1 VRIRVRRAS
10 RLEASVLAP
19 GDKSISH
26 RALLFGALGTTPMQV
41 RNLAPGADV
50 RSTASCLRALG
61 VSIDEGEAPGTVS
74 VRGVGPGGFRPPAMV
89 LDCGNSGT
97 TMRLL
102 LGLVAGARV
111 TCTLDGDA
119 SLRSR
124 PMRRVLGPLRAMGA
138 RMEGEGGPDDE
149 HAPLRVEAASTLRGM
164 AHRLPIASAQV
175 KSALVLAGLAAEGE
189 TRVREPEPSRD
200 HTERMLA
207 AWGAPVRME
216 EGEVVA
222 TRLLRPLSLPGSL
235 EVPGDPSSA
244 AFWVGAG
251 LLVPGASVVVRGVDV
266 NPTRTGFLSVLERM
280 GARVEREPE
289 TARAGDPVATLRVRG
304 GQALRATE
312 IRPAEVPSLLDEIPL
327 LAVVASQASGE
338 TRVSGARELR
348 VKESDR
354 LRQLVMGLRTM
365 GADIDELDDGFV
377 LRGPVRLQAATI
389 DAAHDHRIALSF
401 AIAGLVADG
410 ETEVDGAEWAD
421 ISYPGFFRELGGA
434 TGRAVE
440 TPS

>member
-1 VRIRVRRAS
+1 MRVRVRRAS
-10 RLEASVLAP
+10 RLEADVLAP

-61 VSIDEGEAPGTVS
+61 VSVVEGETAGAVT
-74 VRGVGPGGFRPPAMV
+74 VRGVGPGGFLSPASV

-111 TCTLDGDA
+111 RCTLDGDA
-119 SLRSR
+119 SLRRR
-124 PMRRVLGPLRAMGA
+124 PMRRVLAPLRAMGA
-138 RMEGEGGPDDE
+138 RMEGEGGPEDE
-149 HAPLRVEAASTLRGM
+149 RAPLRVEPVPTLHGM
-164 AHRLPIASAQV
+164 THRLPIASAQV
-175 KSALVLAGLAAEGE
+175 KSALVLAGLAADGE

-207 AWGAPVRME
+207 AWGAPVRVE
-216 EGEVVA
+216 EGEVVT
-222 TRLLRPLSLPGSL
+222 TRLLAPLALPESLD
-235 EVPGDPSSA
+235 VPGDPSSA
-244 AFWVGAG
+244 AFWVGAA
-251 LLVPGASVVVRGVDV
+251 LLVPGASVAVRGVDV
-266 NPTRTGFLSVLERM
+266 NPTRTGFLAVLERM
-280 GARVEREPE
+280 GARVELAPE
-289 TARAGDPVATLRVRG
+289 VGRAGDPVATLRVRG
-304 GQALRATE
+304 GQALRGTE

-327 LAVVASQASGE
+327 LAVVASQADGE
-338 TRVSGARELR
+338 TRVTGARELR

-354 LRQLVMGLRTM
+354 LRQLVLGLRAM

-377 LRGPVRLQAATI
+377 LRGPARLRAAEI
-389 DAAHDHRIALSF
+389 DAAHDHRIAMSF

-410 ETEVDGAEWAD
+410 ETQVEGAEWAD
-421 ISYPGFFRELGGA
+421 ISYPGFFTALATASGGA
-434 TGRAVE
+434 VVG
-440 TPS
+440 

>member
-1 VRIRVRRAS
+1 MRVRVRRAS
-10 RLEASVLAP
+10 RLEAEVVAP

-26 RALLFGALGTTPMQV
+26 RSLLFGALGTSPMEV

-50 RSTASCLRALG
+50 RSTAACLRSLG
-61 VSIDEGEAPGTVS
+61 VSITDGQARGTVS
-74 VRGVGPGGFRPPAMV
+74 IRGVGPVGFRSPASV

-111 TCTLDGDA
+111 GCILDGDA

-138 RMEGEGGPDDE
+138 RMEGQGGPDDE
-149 HAPLRVEAASTLRGM
+149 RAPLRVEAVPTLQGR

-175 KSALVLAGLAAEGE
+175 KSALVLAGLAADGE
-189 TRVREPEPSRD
+189 TRVSEPEPSRD

-207 AWGAPVRME
+207 AWGAPVRVE
-216 EGEVVA
+216 QGEVVA
-222 TRLLRPLSLPGSL
+222 TRLLQPLALPGSL

-251 LLVPGASVVVRGVDV
+251 LLVPGGSVTVRGVDV

-280 GARVEREPE
+280 GARVERVAEA
-289 TARAGDPVATLRVRG
+289 ARAGDPVASLRISG
-304 GQALRATE
+304 GQALRGTE
-312 IRPAEVPSLLDEIPL
+312 IRPSEVPSLLDEIPL
-327 LAVVASQASGE
+327 LAVVASQATGE
-338 TRVSGARELR
+338 TRVTGARELR

-354 LRQLVMGLRTM
+354 LKQLVLGLRAM

-377 LRGPVRLQAATI
+377 LRGPVRLRGAEI
-389 DAAHDHRIALSF
+389 DAAHDHRIAMCF

-410 ETEVDGAEWAD
+410 QTEVEGAEWAD
-421 ISYPGFFRELGGA
+421 ISYPGFFTALGAASGA
-434 TGRAVE
+434 LG
-440 TPS
+440 

>member
-1 VRIRVRRAS
+1 MRVRVRRAS
-10 RLEASVLAP
+10 GLEAEVLAP

-26 RALLFGALGTTPMQV
+26 RSLLFGALGTTPMLV

-50 RSTASCLRALG
+50 RSTGACLRAMG
-61 VSIDEGEAPGTVS
+61 VSIAEGEAAGTVA
-74 VRGVGPGGFRPPAMV
+74 VRGVGPGGFRSPTSV

-111 TCTLDGDA
+111 GCTLDGDA
-119 SLRSR
+119 SLRRR

-138 RMEGEGGPDDE
+138 RMDGQGGPDDE
-149 HAPLRVEAASTLRGM
+149 RAPLRVEPVPTLRGM

-175 KSALVLAGLAAEGE
+175 KSALVLAGLAADGE

-207 AWGAPVRME
+207 AWGAPVRVE
-216 EGEVVA
+216 AGEVVA
-222 TRLLRPLSLPGSL
+222 TRLLSPLVLPGSL
-235 EVPGDPSSA
+235 DVPGDPSSA

-251 LLVPGASVVVRGVDV
+251 LVVSGASVVVRGVDV
-266 NPTRTGFLSVLERM
+266 NPTRTGFLRVLERM
-280 GARVEREPE
+280 GARVEIEAEP
-289 TARAGDPVATLRVRG
+289 ARAGDPVATVHVRG
-304 GQALRATE
+304 GEPLRGTE
-312 IRPAEVPSLLDEIPL
+312 ILPAEVPSLLDEIPL
-327 LAVVASQASGE
+327 LAVVASQAAGE
-338 TRVSGARELR
+338 TRVTGARELR

-354 LRQLVMGLRTM
+354 LKQLVLGLRAM

-377 LRGPVRLQAATI
+377 LRGPARLRAAEI
-389 DAAHDHRIALSF
+389 DAAHDHRIAMSF

-410 ETEVDGAEWAD
+410 ETEVEGAEWAD
-421 ISYPGFFRELGGA
+421 ISYPGFFGALRSASGGA
-434 TGRAVE
+434 IEG
-440 TPS
+440 

>member
-1 VRIRVRRAS
+1 VRVRVRRAG
-10 RLEASVLAP
+10 RLEAEVLAP

-26 RALLFGALGTTPMQV
+26 RALLFGALGTGPMQV
-41 RNLAPGADV
+41 GNLAPGADV
-50 RSTASCLRALG
+50 RSTAACLRALG
-61 VSIDEGEAPGTVS
+61 VSVREEEGGGTVT
-74 VRGVGPGGFRPPAMV
+74 VRGVGPGGLQSPAAV

-97 TMRLL
+97 SMRLL

-111 TCTLDGDA
+111 GCTLDGDA

-138 RMEGEGGPDDE
+138 RMEGQGGPDDE
-149 HAPLRVEAASTLRGM
+149 RAPLRVEAVPTLRGM

-175 KSALVLAGLAAEGE
+175 KSALVLAGLAADGE

-207 AWGAPVRME
+207 AWGAPVRVE
-216 EGEVVA
+216 AGEVVA
-222 TRLLRPLSLPGSL
+222 TRLLAPLALPGSL
-235 EVPGDPSSA
+235 DVPGDPSSA

-266 NPTRTGFLSVLERM
+266 NPTRTGFLSVLARM
-280 GARVEREPE
+280 GARVELEPE
-289 TARAGDPVATLRVRG
+289 ASRAGDPVATLRVRG
-304 GQALRATE
+304 GQALRGTE
-312 IRPAEVPSLLDEIPL
+312 IHPAEVPSLLDEIPL

-354 LRQLVMGLRTM
+354 LKQLVLGLRAM
-365 GADIDELDDGFV
+365 GTDIDELDDGFV
-377 LRGPVRLQAATI
+377 LRGSTRLRAAEI
-389 DAAHDHRIALSF
+389 DAAHDHRIAMSF

-410 ETEVDGAEWAD
+410 ETQVEGAEWAD
-421 ISYPGFFRELGGA
+421 ISYPGFFARLREASGSACDG
-434 TGRAVE
+434 
-440 TPS
+440 

>member
-1 VRIRVRRAS
+1 MRVRVRRAS
-10 RLEASVLAP
+10 RLEADVLAP

-50 RSTASCLRALG
+50 RSTAACLRALG
-61 VSIDEGEAPGTVS
+61 VNVAEGEGPGAVA
-74 VRGVGPGGFRPPAMV
+74 VRGGGPGGFTSPSGP

-102 LGLVAGARV
+102 LGLVAGAGV
-111 TCTLDGDA
+111 SCTLDGDA
-119 SLRSR
+119 SLRGR
-124 PMRRVLGPLRAMGA
+124 PMRRILAPLRAMGA
-138 RMEGEGGPDDE
+138 RVEGQGGPEDE
-149 HAPLRVEAASTLRGM
+149 RAPLRVEPVPRLQGM
-164 AHRLPIASAQV
+164 SHRLSIASAQV

-207 AWGAPVRME
+207 AWGAPVRVE
-216 EGEVVA
+216 AGEVVV
-222 TRLLRPLSLPGSL
+222 TRLLHPLLLPEAV

-251 LLVPGASVVVRGVDV
+251 LLVPGGQVLVRGVDV
-266 NPTRTGFLSVLERM
+266 NPTRTGFLAVLERM
-280 GARVEREPE
+280 GARVEEEPE

-304 GQALRATE
+304 GQPLRGTE

-327 LAVVASQASGE
+327 LGIVASQATGE
-338 TRVSGARELR
+338 TRVTGARELR

-354 LRQLVMGLRTM
+354 LRQLVLGLRAM

-377 LRGPVRLQAATI
+377 LRGPTKLHAASI
-389 DAAHDHRIALSF
+389 DAAHDHRIAMSF

-410 ETEVDGAEWAD
+410 ETEVEGAEWAD
-421 ISYPGFFRELGGA
+421 ISYPGFFRALREA
-434 TGRAVE
+434 TGSV
-440 TPS
+440 S

>member
-1 VRIRVRRAS
+1 MRVRVRRAS
-10 RLEASVLAP
+10 RLEADVLAP

-26 RALLFGALGTTPMQV
+26 RALLFGALGTRPMQV
-41 RNLAPGADV
+41 RNLAPGADA

-61 VSIDEGEAPGTVS
+61 VSVVEGEAPGTVTI
-74 VRGVGPGGFRPPAMV
+74 RGVGPFGFRSPASV

-102 LGLVAGARV
+102 LGLVAGAQV
-111 TCTLDGDA
+111 ACTLDGDA
-119 SLRSR
+119 SLRRR
-124 PMRRVLGPLRAMGA
+124 PMRRVLAPLRAMGA
-138 RMEGEGGPDDE
+138 RMEGQGGPEDE
-149 HAPLRVEAASTLRGM
+149 RAPLRVEPVPTLRGM

-175 KSALVLAGLAAEGE
+175 KSALVLAGLAADGE

-207 AWGAPVRME
+207 AWGAPVRVE
-216 EGEVVA
+216 QGEVVA
-222 TRLLRPLSLPGSL
+222 TRLLQPLSLPESL

-266 NPTRTGFLSVLERM
+266 NPTRTGFLAVLERM
-280 GARVEREPE
+280 GARVELDPE
-289 TARAGDPVATLRVRG
+289 TARAGDPVATLRVHG
-304 GQALRATE
+304 GQPLRGTE
-312 IRPAEVPSLLDEIPL
+312 IRPADVPSLLDEIPL

-354 LRQLVMGLRTM
+354 LRQLVLGLRAM
-365 GADIDELDDGFV
+365 GADIDELEDGFV
-377 LRGPVRLQAATI
+377 LRGPTRLRAAEI
-389 DAAHDHRIALSF
+389 DAAHDHRIAMSF
-401 AIAGLVADG
+401 AVAGLVADG
-410 ETEVDGAEWAD
+410 ETGVEGAEWAD
-421 ISYPGFFRELGGA
+421 ISYPGFFVTLGGA
-434 TGRAVE
+434 TGGAIHD
-440 TPS
+440 

>member
-1 VRIRVRRAS
+1 M
-10 RLEASVLAP
+10 LAP

-50 RSTASCLRALG
+50 RSTAACLRALG
-61 VSIDEGEAPGTVS
+61 VSIAEGEVPGAVT
-74 VRGVGPGGFRPPAMV
+74 VRGVGPVGFASPAGP

-102 LGLVAGARV
+102 LGLVAGAGV
-111 TCTLDGDA
+111 SCTLDGDD
-119 SLRSR
+119 SLRRR

-138 RMEGEGGPDDE
+138 RMEGQGGPEDE
-149 HAPLRVEAASTLRGM
+149 RAPLRVDPTPRLRGM
-164 AHRLPIASAQV
+164 LHRLPIASAQV
-175 KSALVLAGLAAEGE
+175 KSALVLAGLTADGE

-207 AWGAPVRME
+207 AWGAPVRVE
-216 EGEVVA
+216 AGEVVV
-222 TRLLRPLSLPGSL
+222 THLLHPLALPEAL

-251 LLVPGASVVVRGVDV
+251 LLVPGASVVVRAVDV
-266 NPTRTGFLSVLERM
+266 NSTRTGFLAVLERM
-280 GARVEREPE
+280 GARVELEPE
-289 TARAGDPVATLRVRG
+289 TARAGDPVATLHVRG
-304 GQALRATE
+304 GQPLRGTE
-312 IRPAEVPSLLDEIPL
+312 IQAAEVPSLLDEIPL

-338 TRVSGARELR
+338 TRVTGARELR

-354 LRQLVMGLRTM
+354 LRQLVLGLRAM
-365 GADIDELDDGFV
+365 GADLDELDDGFV
-377 LRGPVRLQAATI
+377 LRGPTKLHAAAI
-389 DAAHDHRIALSF
+389 DSAHDHRIAMSF

-410 ETEVDGAEWAD
+410 ETEVEGAEWAD
-421 ISYPGFFRELGGA
+421 ISYPGFFPALREA
-434 TGRAVE
+434 TGSA
-440 TPS
+440 S

>member
-1 VRIRVRRAS
+1 MRLRVRRAA
-10 RLEASVLAP
+10 RLEADVLAP

-26 RALLFGALGTTPMQV
+26 RALLFGALGTAPMEV

-50 RSTASCLRALG
+50 RSSAACLRALG
-61 VSIDEGEAPGTVS
+61 VSIGEAARTVT
-74 VRGVGPGGFRPPAMV
+74 VRGVGPGAFRSPPAV

-97 TMRLL
+97 SMRLL

-111 TCTLDGDA
+111 SCTLDGDA

-138 RMEGEGGPDDE
+138 RMEGQGGRDE
-149 HAPLRVEAASTLRGM
+149 ERAPIRVEAVPTLQGVS
-164 AHRLPIASAQV
+164 HRLPIASAQV
-175 KSALVLAGLAAEGE
+175 KSALVLAGLAADGE
-189 TRVREPEPSRD
+189 TRVREPAPSRD

-207 AWGAPVRME
+207 AWGAPVRVE
-216 EGEVVA
+216 AEEVVA
-222 TRLLRPLSLPGSL
+222 TRLLAPLALPASLD
-235 EVPGDPSSA
+235 VPGDPSSA

-251 LLVPGASVVVRGVDV
+251 LLVPGAIAVVRGVDV
-266 NPTRTGFLSVLERM
+266 NPTRIGFLTVLERM
-280 GARVEREPE
+280 GARVDREAE
-289 TARAGDPVATLRVRG
+289 SSRAGDPVATLRVRG
-304 GQALRATE
+304 GQSLRGTD
-312 IRPAEVPSLLDEIPL
+312 IRPGEVPSLLDEIPL

-354 LRQLVMGLRTM
+354 LKQLVLGLRAM

-377 LRGPVRLQAATI
+377 LRGPARLRAAEM
-389 DAAHDHRIALSF
+389 DAASDHRIAMAF

-410 ETEVDGAEWAD
+410 ETRVEGAEWAD
-421 ISYPGFFRELGGA
+421 ISYPGFFRQLAVATAGA
-434 TGRAVE
+434 LE
-440 TPS
+440 T

>member
-1 VRIRVRRAS
+1 M
-10 RLEASVLAP
+10 LAP

-50 RSTASCLRALG
+50 RSTSACLRALG
-61 VSIDEGEAPGTVS
+61 VNVAEGEGPRAVA
-74 VRGVGPGGFRPPAMV
+74 VRGVGPGGFTSPLGP

-102 LGLVAGARV
+102 LGLVAGAGV
-111 TCTLDGDA
+111 SCTLDGDP
-119 SLRSR
+119 SLRGR
-124 PMRRVLGPLRAMGA
+124 PMRRVLAPLRAMGA
-138 RMEGEGGPDDE
+138 RMEGQGGPEDE
-149 HAPLRVEAASTLRGM
+149 RAPLRVEPAPRLQGM
-164 AHRLPIASAQV
+164 SHRLPIASAQV

-207 AWGAPVRME
+207 AWGAPVRVE
-216 EGEVVA
+216 GGEVVA
-222 TRLLRPLSLPGSL
+222 TRLTRPLSLPEAL

-251 LLVPGASVVVRGVDV
+251 LLVPGGRAVVRGVDV
-266 NPTRTGFLSVLERM
+266 NPTRTGFLAVLERM
-280 GARVEREPE
+280 GARVEEEPE

-304 GQALRATE
+304 GQPLRGTE

-327 LAVVASQASGE
+327 LAIVASQATGE
-338 TRVSGARELR
+338 TRVTGARELR

-354 LRQLVMGLRTM
+354 LRQLVLGLRAM

-377 LRGPVRLQAATI
+377 LRGPTKLHGASI
-389 DAAHDHRIALSF
+389 DAAHDHRIAMSF

-410 ETEVDGAEWAD
+410 ETAVEGAEWAD
-421 ISYPGFFRELGGA
+421 ISYPGFFPALREA
-434 TGRAVE
+434 TG
-440 TPS
+440 SLS

>member
-1 VRIRVRRAS
+1 
-10 RLEASVLAP
+10 VLAP

-26 RALLFGALGTTPMQV
+26 RALLFGALGTTSLPIG
-41 RNLAPGADV
+41 NLAPGADV
-50 RSTASCLRALG
+50 RSTGACLRALG
-61 VSIDEGEAPGTVS
+61 VSIADGRAPGTVT
-74 VRGVGPGGFRPPAMV
+74 VRGVGPGGFRTPASV

-111 TCTLDGDA
+111 GCILDGDA

-138 RMEGEGGPDDE
+138 RMEGQGGPDDE
-149 HAPLRVEAASTLRGM
+149 RAPLRVEAVATLRGM

-175 KSALVLAGLAAEGE
+175 KSALVLAGLAADGE

-200 HTERMLA
+200 HTERMLG
-207 AWGAPVRME
+207 AWGAPVRVE
-216 EGEVVA
+216 AREVVV
-222 TRLLRPLSLPGSL
+222 TRLLAPLALPDSLD
-235 EVPGDPSSA
+235 VPGDPSSA

-266 NPTRTGFLSVLERM
+266 NPTRTGFLRVLERM
-280 GARVEREPE
+280 GARVELEPE
-289 TARAGDPVATLRVRG
+289 PERAGDPVATVRLRG
-304 GQALRATE
+304 GQSLRGTE
-312 IRPAEVPSLLDEIPL
+312 ILPAEVPSLLDELPL

-338 TRVSGARELR
+338 TRVTGARELR

-354 LRQLVMGLRTM
+354 LKQLVLGLRAM

-377 LRGPVRLQAATI
+377 LRGPASLRGASI
-389 DAAHDHRIALSF
+389 DAAHDHRIAMSF

-410 ETEVDGAEWAD
+410 WTEVDGAEWAD
-421 ISYPGFFRELGGA
+421 ISYPGFFRQLGTSTAGA
-434 TGRAVE
+434 LE
-440 TPS
+440 E